1 MMKRSAAIILAA
13 GLCCALVISVLAS
26 GGMAETG
33 VRVTAF
39 EDYTAEGGSLTSDM
53 VTVSDQAALF
63 EEADDGIRLTGVIPG
78 EKKYDISAAIAD
90 GRFTGADEKNGNYT
104 ILSVIAFG
112 DIVRVILG
120 DNDRNNIY
128 YIEFGS
134 DSLTS
139 IKPYRVNWYHDF
151 LSPGVEADDSTTG
164 NDKEFSV
171 SAVVFGDKYEEI
183 LVLRS
188 SNDWD
193 DPVSAGAGY
202 SVISSMRLLSKTTEI
217 TRAGSSAVTTAEGNS
232 LFADRISY
240 TAVSPYGEYFRKI
253 DAQFTG
259 TVYKTA
265 SVGIGVGIAI
275 ANTPFSI
282 DLLSLP
288 TKETKTIGSSSIYF
302 DLDKY
307 SSSSKVP
314 MAIKVEYMDTNIR
327 LDTAGSHSVVVE
339 NSLKTHDNYIRY
351 EQKKLSYRWDYY
363 VASTGNC
370 NGVDVTMISEPQYF
384 LNHLYY
390 TLTK

>member
-253 DAQFTG
+253 DARFDG
-259 TVYKTA
+259 DNGKEA
-265 SVGIGVGIAI
+265 SAVISAGVS
-275 ANTPFSI
+275 TPDRPLFI
-282 DLLSLP
+282 DDLSLAEAASGGAER
-288 TKETKTIGSSSIYF
+288 TAAY
-302 DLDKY
+302 
-307 SSSSKVP
+307 
-314 MAIKVEYMDTNIR
+314 
-327 LDTAGSHSVVVE
+327 LDTAGGSVPMAVMVE
-339 NSLKTHDNYIRY
+339 YTAPGIRLDEAADGIVIESSLKTHDDYIKYGRK
-351 EQKKLSYRWDYY
+351 ELVCRWDYH
-363 VASTGNC
+363 VSSVGSGGAEAAA
-370 NGVDVTMISEPQYF
+370 ISVPQYF
-384 LNHLYY
+384 RIYY
-390 TLTK
+390 TLEK